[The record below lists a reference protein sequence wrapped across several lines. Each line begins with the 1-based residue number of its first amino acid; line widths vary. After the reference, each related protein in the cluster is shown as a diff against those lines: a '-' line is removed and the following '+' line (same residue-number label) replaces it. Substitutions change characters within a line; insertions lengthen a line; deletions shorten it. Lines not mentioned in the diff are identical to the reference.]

1 MEGIEEDDGGEEADT
16 RLMGFFGFGGY

>member
-1 MEGIEEDDGGEEADT
+1 MEGMEEDDGGEEADT